1 MRNRAKCKLCKIV
14 IESFFDNDH
23 VTCKCGEIS
32 VYGGTSNYYV
42 SAVRDLS
49 NILRVDD
56 NDNVIIPKIITQN
69 ENTENNN
76 EKIENQT
83 SGPIIDNVNDM
94 SNQISENENSSTQ
107 KSRARKNTAISEID
121 HILETIDRMP
131 SHAMSNAITHY
142 DYMTILILMKSLL

>member
-83 SGPIIDNVNDM
+83 CAPIIDNLDDT
-94 SNQISENENSSTQ
+94 SIQTSENENSKT
-107 KSRARKNTAISEID
+107 RKNTAIAEID